1 MAKKVSEN
9 DILNMSQDWGYDA
22 SNGLPYSGAS
32 VQKFIKE
39 RINSKAG
46 VFYNDSANNRYLV
59 FADEDARDAYL
70 ADPTQTGLILGSFDA
85 PSNYTAVI
93 SMATPNFNAVLYG
106 ATGNYIEFTF
116 DTFNKNDESVGE
128 DVTCTYT
135 IIRGGSKKVVTER
148 YRYGTQVKFNVDK
161 YLEEGTNTVTV
172 GVVGNNTLAGTSV
185 GVTYQVVNLKVSS
198 SYDISKVYNL
208 NANPNAVAEIPY
220 SVSGTGTKTMEWY
233 LDGSLL
239 PFESTDEVVEVAATK
254 TKYINLAG
262 LQQGT
267 HSVQFRAYVTI
278 NGEKFYSDVVYMGVM
293 VYTLANR
300 NPLIAVA
307 ITNPSDKGIATGGL
321 TIYGVEQ
328 YSPYTF
334 RMAVYDPQGAAATET
349 SVYTGNDLQGTVS
362 VANGTPIDYTVRL
375 ANVGAISLRIEAGVS
390 SFVANM
396 EVEKSSANISE
407 ITSNLLLNLS
417 ATGRSNMENNKDQWV
432 YGDYSTTFEGF
443 QWNSTSGWN
452 GNRLLVSDGASIE
465 VNLAPFAD
473 RGVAASGLTI
483 EIEFSTLNVNNENA
497 VLCDLRNAS
506 GKGLL
511 LTASEA
517 TLTSAGDALV
527 TTKYKSGEDIRLSF
541 VVNPATGA
549 TNKGLAFIYI
559 NGILS
564 GASKFAENDNF
575 LSDALLKMG
584 GTIEAAIALK
594 QILVYNR
601 ALSDDEILNNF
612 TLYRDSN
619 AEMMDVYDRNNIMDG
634 RQVDLDA
641 LAAQC
646 PVLKVTGDI
655 PTLENT
661 TDKDETIYVD
671 VEYTN
676 MQNPSYSFTGT
687 YLRMKPQGT
696 SSMGYPKKNFRL
708 YTTKHQDSRIY
719 DSEGKEIRDR
729 LYSFKPGAQPVDCWC
744 FKADYAESSG
754 THNTGIAR
762 LWGKVMYDAQIDG
775 EYKLRTN
782 AQKIAAANGYPY
794 DVRTTIDGFPCHLVY
809 RLDETSEWIYI
820 GKYNFNNDK
829 STESVFGFTG
839 IDGFDNSRMQCWEVL
854 NNGNHLAL
862 FEDVENFD
870 AEWAEAYESR
880 YPDVGAAANTADLKA
895 FCEWVVSTKGNVEK
909 FSTEKWQHMDVYK
922 AAAYYVYAMRFGAVD
937 QIVKNSMLT
946 SEDGQLFYWIN
957 YDNDTINGL
966 RNDGLLV
973 FGYTIDRQS
982 LDPSYTEPVY
992 VYAGHSSTLWNNM
1005 EADAEFMAIVAKV
1018 DDALYTAGL
1027 KYSEVIKMFDQEQSA
1042 KWSERVYNLDAQ
1054 YKYVGPYNDKGTNN
1068 LFMLQ
1073 GARRSHRRWWLS
1085 HRFDLMDSMFV
1096 SGKYKANIVDFK
1108 LMNDTPIGQQFTIQ
1122 SGNLLYYGYG
1132 VNDIPAETGVKLEPG
1147 EEKTFTTKQVLNIG
1161 DPVRIYSA
1169 QNLQKVDLSP
1179 LMSRL
1184 TQLGVTGV
1192 YDEVNGSM
1200 LKKLILGNGTSVNTG
1215 LSEISGL
1222 DMAKS
1227 LEELDIRG
1235 MKSLSSV
1242 GIGGIVTLKSF
1253 RAENSGLTSF
1263 VPAEGALLT
1272 EVSLPSTLTAMTLR
1286 SLSYLGSFSVENAG
1300 RNLSTIQISD
1310 CPSLTNSFAF
1320 FKNWYTVKT
1329 TENGMC
1335 TVELD
1340 NVVWDGITPEELIG
1354 FGQIKTDGGVLKL
1367 KGKATLTE
1375 SSEEIINQLVE
1386 IFGSNCFD
1394 KGSEF
1399 FISAPDSIYIAGAEE
1414 LLEGSSAQYTAAVFS
1429 DNLGRVE
1436 WSISSGGTSYQSID
1450 QYGLLTTKYQGSART
1465 ITVQAKHVPTQGAPV
1480 TVSKQVNVLKQVRPT
1495 GGTINGSAY
1504 ASNNSEY
1511 TLTVNPSNINTEYS
1525 VSWSLSGDAY
1535 NAGNVSI
1542 ASQEKYSCKLS
1553 IKSGV
1558 TGAFNLIATITD
1570 NGGNTKTITKSLNI
1584 GVKVTVVISSNQ
1596 PNDDSVSALKATVN
1610 TGSSSYTLS
1619 SGDSIYTSVG
1629 TIVLVTF
1636 PSLTGYKVPDNIEY
1650 VMGDSDMTFTGEYK
1664 TELLTVNVTSFDNKV
1679 SGYSVEISDIGTQT
1693 TPSATYKIPF
1703 GTEYSVT
1710 ANMVD
1715 GYKKTEAQSFV
1726 AEETS
1731 RLVTVHYAEDAVVIP
1746 TISGATDLSKQNIYG
1761 ESISMTTAN
1770 CYVVSM
1776 PGTYAFPLVYGC
1788 AVKGGKVARAA
1799 FTKVEGLYSHDF
1811 VNHLDNVI
1819 TEPFIESNDGC
1830 AAASVELSMADTDA
1844 IFTNL
1849 EIANGG
1855 SCRYIKFKI
1864 ASVPSTGAN
1873 GVISV
1878 LDANGVVMWSWHI
1891 WVWSDDLTP
1900 VEITNNTGVKYNIL
1914 PVNLATKKS
1923 TTTGKMYNWF
1933 YQWGRST
1940 PMLPPNDYNSST
1952 DATNYGV
1959 KPFVISSAKADTY
1972 GAGIQNPQMFYKNS
1986 SSPYNWFGSTSY
1998 YNLWDANCI
2007 STGNSD
2013 NTVIKTVYDPC
2024 PAGFKMP
2031 SGNTFTYFSTSNVV
2045 GSFNN
2050 GWYFKRNAEDTT
2062 GVFVPASGYR
2072 HYSSGSLNY
2081 VGRYGYVWLS
2091 SAYGQDYAY
2100 FLYFYSSNLN
2110 PQNIGYRA
2118 YGYSVRPVQE

>member
-293 VYTLANR
+293 VYTLADR

-349 SVYTGNDLQGTVS
+349 SVYTGNNLQGTVS
-362 VANGTPIDYTVRL
+362 IANGTPIDYTVRL
-375 ANVGAISLRIEAGVS
+375 ANVGATSLRIEAGVS

-417 ATGRSNMENNKDQWV
+417 STGRSNMENNKDQWV

-473 RGVAASGLTI
+473 RGVTASGLTI
-483 EIEFSTLNVNNENA
+483 EMEFSTLNVNNENA

-506 GKGLL
+506 DKGLL

-575 LSDALLKMG
+575 LSDTLLKMG
-584 GTIEAAIALK
+584 GTIEATIALK

-612 TLYRDSN
+612 TLYRDTN

-646 PVLKVTGDI
+646 PVLKITGDI

-708 YTTKHQDSRIY
+708 YTTKHQNSRIY

-1054 YKYVGPYNDKGTNN
+1054 YKYVGPYNYKGTNN

-1108 LMNDTPIGQQFTIQ
+1108 VMNDTPAGQQFTIQ

-1263 VPAEGALLT
+1263 IPAEGALLT
-1272 EVSLPSTLTAMTLR
+1272 EVSLPGTLTAITLR
-1286 SLSYLGSFSVENAG
+1286 SLSYLESFSIENAG
-1300 RNLSTIQISD
+1300 RNLATIQMLG
-1310 CPSLTNSFAF
+1310 CPYLTNDSSFF
-1320 FKNWYTVKT
+1320 LNWYDTKVA
-1329 TENGMC
+1329 EDRLC
-1335 TVELD
+1335 TLELD
-1340 NVVWDGITPEELIG
+1340 NVNWASMTPEQLIHI
-1354 FGQIKTDGGVLKL
+1354 GQLKVNGGVLKL
-1367 KGKATLTE
+1367 KGRAVITE
-1375 SSEEIINQLVE
+1375 SSEEIVAQLIS
-1386 IFGSNCFD
+1386 IFGENCFD
-1394 KGSEF
+1394 KSAEF
-1399 FISAPDSIYIAGAEE
+1399 FISAPDAIYISGPSEV
-1414 LLEGSSAQYTAAVFS
+1414 LEGFNGQFTAAVFS
-1429 DNLGRVE
+1429 AYQGKVE
-1436 WSISSGGTSYQSID
+1436 WSIISGGTSYQSID
-1450 QYGLLTTKYQGSART
+1450 QYGLLTTKYQGSARM
-1465 ITVQAKHVPTQGAPV
+1465 IIIQAVHTPTQGAITKV
-1480 TVSKQVNVLKQVRPT
+1480 TKGVSIVKQIRPT
-1495 GGTINGSAY
+1495 GGTISGEDY
-1504 ASNNSEY
+1504 ASMGSEY
-1511 TLTVNPSNINTEYS
+1511 TLSLSPSDVNTEYS
-1525 VSWSLSGDAY
+1525 VSWSLSGTAY
-1535 NAGNVSI
+1535 DEGSVSI
-1542 ASQEKYSCKLS
+1542 SSQNNEGCTLAVVGGRVGTFNVVATVTNIAGGTFTVTKSVQLGVALTIVMNSTQDNDATIAALS
-1553 IKSGV
+1553 ATVVSGDKTYTVANGGSVFVSSGAQVRITFRSVNGYKSPKNIDIVMGSESETV
-1558 TGAFNLIATITD
+1558 TVTYTLIAPP
-1570 NGGNTKTITKSLNI
+1570 
-1584 GVKVTVVISSNQ
+1584 VIS
-1596 PNDDSVSALKATVN
+1596 
-1610 TGSSSYTLS
+1610 G
-1619 SGDSIYTSVG
+1619 I
-1629 TIVLVTF
+1629 
-1636 PSLTGYKVPDNIEY
+1636 
-1650 VMGDSDMTFTGEYK
+1650 
-1664 TELLTVNVTSFDNKV
+1664 
-1679 SGYSVEISDIGTQT
+1679 
-1693 TPSATYKIPF
+1693 
-1703 GTEYSVT
+1703 
-1710 ANMVD
+1710 
-1715 GYKKTEAQSFV
+1715 
-1726 AEETS
+1726 
-1731 RLVTVHYAEDAVVIP
+1731 
-1746 TISGATDLSKQNIYG
+1746 TDLSRQNIYG
-1761 ESISMTTAN
+1761 ESISITTAN
-1770 CYVVSM
+1770 CYVVST
-1776 PGTYAFPLVYGC
+1776 PGTYAFPLVYGN
-1788 AVKGGKVARAA
+1788 AFVNGKVNASAY
-1799 FTKVEGLYSHDF
+1799 TKVEGSYSHDF

-1819 TEPFIESNDGC
+1819 TSPFIEDHDGC
-1830 AAASVELSMADTDA
+1830 VANAAELSMADTDGV
-1844 IFTNL
+1844 FSNMEL
-1849 EIANGG
+1849 VEGG
-1855 SCRYIKFKI
+1855 NSKYIKFVVN
-1864 ASVPSTGAN
+1864 SVPATGAN

-1878 LDANGVVMWSWHI
+1878 LDANGIVMWSWHI
-1891 WVWSDDLTP
+1891 WVWQDDLTP

-1914 PVNLATKKS
+1914 PVNLATKKNTS
-1923 TTTGKMYNWF
+1923 ANRMYNWF
-1933 YQWGRST
+1933 YQWGRPT
-1940 PMLPPNDYNSST
+1940 PMLSPDDYNSWS
-1952 DATNYGV
+1952 DATNYGARI
-1959 KPFVISSAKADTY
+1959 FAISSKEADTY
-1972 GAGIQNPQMFYKNS
+1972 GAGIQNPQMFYVS
-1986 SSPYNWFGSTSY
+1986 SSTSNWFKSAGY
-1998 YNLWDANCI
+1998 YNLWDANCV
-2007 STGNSD
+2007 SKGNSD
-2013 NTVIKTVYDPC
+2013 NTTIKTVYDPC
-2024 PAGFKMP
+2024 PQGFKIP
-2031 SGNTFTYFSTSNVV
+2031 NGNTFTYFSNSNVV
-2045 GSFNN
+2045 GSFSS

-2062 GVFVPASGYR
+2062 GVYFSASGCR
-2072 HYSSGSLNY
+2072 RNSDGSIY
-2081 VGRYGYVWLS
+2081 APGSEGYVWLS
-2091 SAYGQDYAY
+2091 S
-2100 FLYFYSSNLN
+2100 SSNVNNASNMMFRSNIVIPQTSN
-2110 PQNIGYRA
+2110 PRFF
-2118 YGYSVRPVQE
+2118 GYSVRPVQE

>member
-1 MAKKVSEN
+1 M
-9 DILNMSQDWGYDA
+9 
-22 SNGLPYSGAS
+22 SNGLPYSGTA

-59 FADEDARDAYL
+59 FADEDTRDAYL

-93 SMATPNFNAVLYG
+93 SMTTLNFNAVLYG

-135 IIRGGSKKVVTER
+135 IIRGGSKKIVTER

-172 GVVGNNTLAGTSV
+172 GIVGNNTLAGTSV
-185 GVTYQVVNLKVSS
+185 GITYQVVNLKVSS

-208 NANPNAVAEIPY
+208 NVNLNAAAEIPY

-233 LDGSLL
+233 LDGNQL

-254 TKYINLAG
+254 TKYINLAD

-293 VYTLANR
+293 VYTLADR

-307 ITNPSDKGIATGGL
+307 VTNPSDKGIATEGL
-321 TIYGVEQ
+321 TIYGIEQ

-334 RMAVYDPQGAAATET
+334 RMAVYDPQGAAVTET
-349 SVYTGNDLQGTVS
+349 SVYTGNNLQGTVS
-362 VANGTPIDYTVRL
+362 IANGVPVDYTVRL
-375 ANVGAISLRIEAGVS
+375 SNVGATSLRIEAGVS
-390 SFVANM
+390 SFVANI

-417 ATGRSNMENNKDQWV
+417 ATGRSNMENSKDQWV

-443 QWNSTSGWN
+443 KWNSTSGWN
-452 GNRLLVSDGASIE
+452 DNRLLVSDGASIE

-473 RGVAASGLTI
+473 RDVAASGLTI
-483 EIEFSTLNVNNENA
+483 EMEFSTLNVNNENA
-497 VLCDLRNAS
+497 ILCDLRNAS

-527 TTKYKSGEDIRLSF
+527 TTKYKSGENIRLSF

-559 NGILS
+559 DGILS

-575 LSDALLKMG
+575 LSNTLLKMG
-584 GTIEAAIALK
+584 GTIEATIALK

-601 ALSDDEILNNF
+601 ALSDDEILNNYI
-612 TLYRDSN
+612 LYRDTN

-646 PVLKVTGDI
+646 PVLKITGDI

-922 AAAYYVYAMRFGAVD
+922 AAAYYVYVTRFGAVD
-937 QIVKNSMLT
+937 QTVKNSMLT

-1042 KWSERVYNLDAQ
+1042 KWGERVYNLDAQ

-1108 LMNDTPIGQQFTIQ
+1108 VMNDTPAGQQFTIQ

-1200 LKKLILGNGTSVNTG
+1200 LKKLILGNGISVNTG

-1235 MKSLSSV
+1235 MKSLYSV

-1272 EVSLPSTLTAMTLR
+1272 EVSLPDTLTAMTLR
-1286 SLSYLGSFSVENAG
+1286 SLSYLESFSIENAG
-1300 RNLSTIQISD
+1300 RNLSTIQILG
-1310 CPSLTNSFAF
+1310 CPYLTDNYSFF
-1320 FKNWYTVKT
+1320 LNWYDTKA
-1329 TENGMC
+1329 TEDKLC
-1335 TVELD
+1335 TLELD
-1340 NVVWDGITPEELIG
+1340 NVNWTSMTPEQLIHV
-1354 FGQIKTDGGVLKL
+1354 GQLKVNGGVLKL
-1367 KGKATLTE
+1367 KGRAVITE
-1375 SSEEIINQLVE
+1375 SSEEIVAQLIS
-1386 IFGSNCFD
+1386 IFGENCFD
-1394 KGSEF
+1394 KSAEF
-1399 FISAPDSIYIAGAEE
+1399 FISAPDAIYISGPSEV
-1414 LLEGSSAQYTAAVFS
+1414 LEGFNGQFTAAIFS
-1429 DNLGRVE
+1429 AYQGKVE
-1436 WSISSGGTSYQSID
+1436 WSIVSGGTSYQSID
-1450 QYGLLTTKYQGSART
+1450 QYGLLTTLYQGSART
-1465 ITVQAKHVPTQGAPV
+1465 ITIQAVHIPTQGVITKV
-1480 TVSKQVNVLKQVRPT
+1480 TKDVSIVKQIRPT
-1495 GGTINGSAY
+1495 GGTISGEDY
-1504 ASNNSEY
+1504 ASTGSEY
-1511 TLTVNPSNINTEYS
+1511 TLSVSPSNINTEYS
-1525 VSWSLSGDAY
+1525 VSWSLSGTAY
-1535 NAGNVSI
+1535 DEGSVSI
-1542 ASQEKYSCKLS
+1542 SSQNNEGCTLAVVGGRLGTFNVVATVTN
-1553 IKSGV
+1553 IAGGTFTVTKSVQLGV
-1558 TGAFNLIATITD
+1558 ALTIVMKSTQDNDATIAAL
-1570 NGGNTKTITKSLNI
+1570 SA
-1584 GVKVTVVISSNQ
+1584 TVVSGG
-1596 PNDDSVSALKATVN
+1596 KTYTVAN
-1610 TGSSSYTLS
+1610 GSSIFLS
-1619 SGDSIYTSVG
+1619 SGSQVSVMFPKVAKYAAPAPIETVVG
-1629 TIVLVTF
+1629 SESETIT
-1636 PSLTGYKVPDNIEY
+1636 
-1650 VMGDSDMTFTGEYK
+1650 
-1664 TELLTVNVTSFDNKV
+1664 
-1679 SGYSVEISDIGTQT
+1679 
-1693 TPSATYKIPF
+1693 ATYQYI
-1703 GTEYSVT
+1703 GIISTE
-1710 ANMVD
+1710 
-1715 GYKKTEAQSFV
+1715 
-1726 AEETS
+1726 
-1731 RLVTVHYAEDAVVIP
+1731 
-1746 TISGATDLSKQNIYG
+1746 TDLSMQDIFGASTSRN
-1761 ESISMTTAN
+1761 TAN
-1770 CYVVSM
+1770 CYVVKTA
-1776 PGTYAFPLVYGC
+1776 GEYCFPLVYGN
-1788 AVKGGKVARAA
+1788 AIKNGAA
-1799 FTKVEGLYSHDF
+1799 NTAAYTKVDGEYSHDF

-1819 TEPFIESNDGC
+1819 TDPYIANNEGC
-1830 AAASVELSMADTDA
+1830 VPHDAELSMCDTDLVFDNIVVA
-1844 IFTNL
+1844 
-1849 EIANGG
+1849 EGNGG
-1855 SCRYIKFKI
+1855 KYIRF
-1864 ASVPSTGAN
+1864 SVTNVPTTGAN
-1873 GVISV
+1873 GLISV

-1891 WVWSDDLTP
+1891 WVWSDDLMP
-1900 VEITNNTGVKYNIL
+1900 VTITNATGVNYNIL
-1914 PVNLATKKS
+1914 PVNLASKKS
-1923 TTTGKMYNWF
+1923 TTVGKIYNWH
-1933 YQWGRST
+1933 YQWGRPT
-1940 PMLPPNDYNSST
+1940 PMLSPKDYNSNNNV
-1952 DATNYGV
+1952 TNYGV
-1959 KPFVISSAKADTY
+1959 KSFAISSANADTY
-1972 GAGIQNPQMFYKNS
+1972 GTGIQNPQMFYKNS
-1986 SSPYNWFGSTSY
+1986 SSPYNWFGSSSF
-1998 YNLWDANCI
+1998 YNLWDANCL
-2007 STGNSD
+2007 STGKSD
-2013 NTVIKTVYDPC
+2013 NMVIKTVYDPC

-2031 SGNTFTYFSTSNVV
+2031 NGNTFSYFSKTNTI
-2045 GSFNN
+2045 GGYDN
-2050 GWYFKRNAEDTT
+2050 GWNFKRNEEDTI
-2062 GVFVPASGYR
+2062 GVFFPGAGKR
-2072 HYSSGSLNY
+2072 IGTGSLNNIGNNGFY
-2081 VGRYGYVWLS
+2081 CS
-2091 SAYGQDYAY
+2091 SAS
-2100 FLYFYSSNLN
+2100 YSKDKSSSFNFEGSNVYLN
-2110 PQNIGYRA
+2110 ANEDRVCA
-2118 YGYSVRPVQE
+2118 LSVRPVQE

>member
-1 MAKKVSEN
+1 MAKNIYDEEINKN
-9 DILNMSQDWGYDA
+9 IPWDGDATTGYRPVKGSRIEEFLKNTLDA
-22 SNGLPYSGAS
+22 
-32 VQKFIKE
+32 
-39 RINSKAG
+39 KAG
-46 VFYNDSANNRYLV
+46 VFFYDQTNNRYLV
-59 FADEDARDAYL
+59 FADKESKDKYL
-70 ADPTQTGLILGSFDA
+70 SDTTQSELILGTFDA
-85 PSNYTAVI
+85 PSNYTATI
-93 SMATPNFNAVLYG
+93 KLLSSNYNAILLG
-106 ATGNYIEFTF
+106 ATGNYVEFTF
-116 DTFNKNDESVGE
+116 DTLNKSDESVGE

-208 NANPNAVAEIPY
+208 NANPESVAEIPY
-220 SVSGTGTKTMEWY
+220 SVSGTGSKTMEWY
-233 LDGSLL
+233 LDGNQL
-239 PFESTDEVVEVAATK
+239 PFESTDEVVEVSTTK
-254 TKYINLAG
+254 TKYISLAG

-278 NGEKFYSDVVYMGVM
+278 NGEKFYSDVVYIGVM
-293 VYTLANR
+293 VYAMADR

-307 ITNPSDKGIATGGL
+307 VTNPSDKGIATEGL
-321 TIYGVEQ
+321 TIYGIEQ

-349 SVYTGNDLQGTVS
+349 SVYTGNNLQGTVS
-362 VANGTPIDYTVRL
+362 IANGIPVDYTVRL
-375 ANVGAISLRIEAGVS
+375 SNVGATSLRIEAGVS

-417 ATGRSNMENNKDQWV
+417 ATGRSNLENSKDQWV
-432 YGDYSTTFEGF
+432 YGDYSTAFEGF

-452 GNRLLVSDGASIE
+452 SNRLRIADGASIE

-473 RGVAASGLTI
+473 RSVTASGLTI
-483 EIEFSTLNVNNENA
+483 EMEFSTLNVNNENA
-497 VLCDLRNAS
+497 ILCDLRNAS

-517 TLTSAGDALV
+517 ILTSAGDALV
-527 TTKYKSGEDIRLSF
+527 TTKYKSGENIRLSF
-541 VVNPATGA
+541 VVNPATSA

-559 NGILS
+559 DGILS

-575 LSDALLKMG
+575 LSDTLLKMG

-601 ALSDDEILNNF
+601 ALSDDEILNNY
-612 TLYRDSN
+612 TLYRDTN

-646 PVLKVTGDI
+646 PVLKITGDI

-719 DSEGKEIRDR
+719 DSEGKEIRNR

-870 AEWAEAYESR
+870 AEWTEAYESR
-880 YPDVGAAANTADLKA
+880 YPDVGEAANAADLKA

-909 FSTEKWQHMDVYK
+909 FSAEKWQHMDVYK
-922 AAAYYVYAMRFGAVD
+922 AAAYYIYAMRFGAVD

-946 SEDGQLFYWIN
+946 SEDGKLFYWIN

-1042 KWSERVYNLDAQ
+1042 KWAERVYNLDAQ

-1108 LMNDTPIGQQFTIQ
+1108 VMNDTPAGQQFTIQ

-1147 EEKTFTTKQVLNIG
+1147 EENTFTTKQVLNIG

-1192 YDEVNGSM
+1192 YDEVNGSK
-1200 LKKLILGNGTSVNTG
+1200 LKKLVLGNGTSVNTG

-1272 EVSLPSTLTAMTLR
+1272 EVNLPGTLTAMTLR
-1286 SLSYLGSFSVENAG
+1286 SLSYLESFSIENAG
-1300 RNLSTIQISD
+1300 RNLATIQILG
-1310 CPSLTNSFAF
+1310 CPHLTNDYSFF
-1320 FKNWYTVKT
+1320 LNWYDSKVA
-1329 TENGMC
+1329 EDRLC
-1335 TVELD
+1335 TLELD
-1340 NVVWDGITPEELIG
+1340 NVNWTSMTPEQLIHI
-1354 FGQIKTDGGVLKL
+1354 GQLKVNGGVLKL
-1367 KGKATLTE
+1367 KGRAVITE
-1375 SSEEIINQLVE
+1375 SSEEIVAQLIS
-1386 IFGSNCFD
+1386 IFGENCFD
-1394 KGSEF
+1394 KSTEF
-1399 FISAPDSIYIAGAEE
+1399 FISAPDAIYISGPSEV
-1414 LLEGSSAQYTAAVFS
+1414 LEGFNGQFTAAVFS
-1429 DNLGRVE
+1429 AYQGKVE
-1436 WSISSGGTSYQSID
+1436 WSIISGGTSYQSID
-1450 QYGLLTTKYQGSART
+1450 QYGLLTTRYQGSART
-1465 ITVQAKHVPTQGAPV
+1465 ITIQAVHVPTRGTITRV
-1480 TVSKQVNVLKQVRPT
+1480 TKDVIIVKQVRPT
-1495 GGTINGSAY
+1495 GGTISGEDY
-1504 ASNNSEY
+1504 ASTGSEY
-1511 TLTVNPSNINTEYS
+1511 TLSVSPSNINTEYS
-1525 VSWSLSGDAY
+1525 VSWSLIGTAY
-1535 NAGNVSI
+1535 NEGSVSI
-1542 ASQEKYSCKLS
+1542 ASQNNEGCTLAVVGGRLGTFNVVATVTNIAGDTFTVTKSVQLGVALTIVMNSTQDNDATIAALSATVVSGGKTYTVANRGSVFVSSGAQVSITFPKVAKYSTPAPIEIIVGS
-1553 IKSGV
+1553 ESE
-1558 TGAFNLIATITD
+1558 TIT
-1570 NGGNTKTITKSLNI
+1570 
-1584 GVKVTVVISSNQ
+1584 VTYQYLGAIS
-1596 PNDDSVSALKATVN
+1596 
-1610 TGSSSYTLS
+1610 
-1619 SGDSIYTSVG
+1619 
-1629 TIVLVTF
+1629 
-1636 PSLTGYKVPDNIEY
+1636 
-1650 VMGDSDMTFTGEYK
+1650 
-1664 TELLTVNVTSFDNKV
+1664 TE
-1679 SGYSVEISDIGTQT
+1679 
-1693 TPSATYKIPF
+1693 
-1703 GTEYSVT
+1703 
-1710 ANMVD
+1710 
-1715 GYKKTEAQSFV
+1715 
-1726 AEETS
+1726 
-1731 RLVTVHYAEDAVVIP
+1731 
-1746 TISGATDLSKQNIYG
+1746 TDLSMQDIFGASTSRN
-1761 ESISMTTAN
+1761 TAN
-1770 CYVVSM
+1770 CYVVKTT
-1776 PGTYAFPLVYGC
+1776 GEYCFPLVYGN
-1788 AVKGGKVARAA
+1788 AIKNGATNTAA
-1799 FTKVEGLYSHDF
+1799 YTKVTGDYSHDF
-1811 VNHLDNVI
+1811 VNHLDAVI
-1819 TEPFIESNDGC
+1819 TDPYIANNAGCVPFD
-1830 AAASVELSMADTDA
+1830 AELSMCDTDLVFDNISVA
-1844 IFTNL
+1844 
-1849 EIANGG
+1849 EGNGG
-1855 SCRYIKFKI
+1855 QYIRF
-1864 ASVPSTGAN
+1864 SVKSIPATGAN

-1878 LDANGVVMWSWHI
+1878 LDESGTVMWSWHI

-1900 VEITNNTGVKYNIL
+1900 MTITNKTGVDYNIL
-1914 PVNLATKKS
+1914 PVNLATKKDAS
-1923 TTTGKMYNWF
+1923 TSGKMYNWF

-1940 PMLPPNDYNSST
+1940 PMLPPNAYNSIT
-1952 DATNYGV
+1952 DTTNYGV
-1959 KPFVISSAKADTY
+1959 KTFNVKSQASSY
-1972 GAGIQNPQMFYKNS
+1972 GVGIQNPQNIYYS
-1986 SSPYNWFGSTSY
+1986 RSEPHNWFGTASY
-1998 YNLWDANCI
+1998 YNLWDASCT

-2013 NTVIKTVYDPC
+2013 NDVVKTVYDPC
-2024 PAGFKMP
+2024 PPGFKMP
-2031 SGNTFTYFSTSNVV
+2031 NGNTFTYFSTSNVV

-2062 GVFVPASGYR
+2062 GVFFPASGYR
-2072 HYSSGSLNY
+2072 YYENGVLYNTGSH
-2081 VGRYGYVWLS
+2081 GYVWLAS
-2091 SAYGQDYAY
+2091 SGEQRFAYYIE
-2100 FLYFYSSNLN
+2100 FYSGHVN
-2110 PQNIGYRA
+2110 PQRYTGYRVS
-2118 YGYSVRPVQE
+2118 GYSVRPVQE

>member
-93 SMATPNFNAVLYG
+93 SMVTPNFNAVLYG

-208 NANPNAVAEIPY
+208 NASPNAVAEIPY

-239 PFESTDEVVEVAATK
+239 PFESTDEVVEVATTK

-278 NGEKFYSDVVYMGVM
+278 NGEKFYSDVMYMGVM
-293 VYTLANR
+293 VYTLADR

-307 ITNPSDKGIATGGL
+307 ITNPSDKGISTGGL

-375 ANVGAISLRIEAGVS
+375 ANVGATSLRIEAGVS

-417 ATGRSNMENNKDQWV
+417 AIGRSNMEGTKDQWT
-432 YGDYSTTFEGF
+432 YGDYSTTFNGYK
-443 QWNSTSGWN
+443 WNSTSGWN

-473 RGVAASGLTI
+473 RDVTASGLTI
-483 EIEFSTLNVNNENA
+483 EMEFSTLNVNNENA

-584 GTIEAAIALK
+584 GTTDATIALK

-612 TLYRDSN
+612 TLYRDTN

-646 PVLKVTGDI
+646 PVLKITGDI

-708 YTTKHQDSRIY
+708 YTTKHQNSRIY
-719 DSEGKEIRDR
+719 DSEGKEISNR

-946 SEDGQLFYWIN
+946 SEDGKLFYWIN

-1108 LMNDTPIGQQFTIQ
+1108 VMNDTPAGQQFTIQ
-1122 SGNLLYYGYG
+1122 SGSLLYYGYG

-1200 LKKLILGNGTSVNTG
+1200 LKRLILGNGTSVNTG

-1263 VPAEGALLT
+1263 VPAEGALLS
-1272 EVSLPSTLTAMTLR
+1272 EVSLPGTLTAMTLR
-1286 SLSYLGSFSVENAG
+1286 SLSYLESFSIENAG
-1300 RNLSTIQISD
+1300 RNLATIQMLG
-1310 CPSLTNSFAF
+1310 CPYLTNDFSFF
-1320 FKNWYTVKT
+1320 LNWYDTKVA
-1329 TENGMC
+1329 EDRLC
-1335 TVELD
+1335 TLELD
-1340 NVVWDGITPEELIG
+1340 HVNWTSMTPEQLIHI
-1354 FGQIKTDGGVLKL
+1354 GQLKANGGVLKL
-1367 KGKATLTE
+1367 KGRAVITE
-1375 SSEEIINQLVE
+1375 SSEEIVAQLIS
-1386 IFGSNCFD
+1386 IFGENCFD
-1394 KGSEF
+1394 KSAEF
-1399 FISAPDSIYIAGAEE
+1399 FISAPDAIYISGPSEV
-1414 LLEGSSAQYTAAVFS
+1414 LEGFNGQFTAAVFS
-1429 DNLGRVE
+1429 AYQGKVE
-1436 WSISSGGTSYQSID
+1436 WSIVSGDTSYQSID
-1450 QYGLLTTKYQGSART
+1450 QYGLLTTHYQGSART
-1465 ITVQAKHVPTQGAPV
+1465 ITIQAVHTPTQGAIAKV
-1480 TVSKQVNVLKQVRPT
+1480 TKNVSIVKQIRPT
-1495 GGTINGSAY
+1495 GGTINGGDY
-1504 ASNNSEY
+1504 ATNGSEY
-1511 TLTVNPSNINTEYS
+1511 TLSVSPSDVNTEYS
-1525 VSWSLSGDAY
+1525 VAWSLSGTAY
-1535 NAGNVSI
+1535 DEGSVSI
-1542 ASQEKYSCKLS
+1542 ASQNNEGCILAVVGGRS
-1553 IKSGV
+1553 
-1558 TGAFNLIATITD
+1558 GAFNVVATVTNIAGSTFTVTKSVQLGVALTIVMKSTQDNNATIAALSATVASGGKTYTVA
-1570 NGGNTKTITKSLNI
+1570 NGGSVFVSSGVQVSITFPKVAKFLTPAPIEMIIGSESETIT
-1584 GVKVTVVISSNQ
+1584 
-1596 PNDDSVSALKATVN
+1596 
-1610 TGSSSYTLS
+1610 
-1619 SGDSIYTSVG
+1619 
-1629 TIVLVTF
+1629 
-1636 PSLTGYKVPDNIEY
+1636 
-1650 VMGDSDMTFTGEYK
+1650 
-1664 TELLTVNVTSFDNKV
+1664 
-1679 SGYSVEISDIGTQT
+1679 
-1693 TPSATYKIPF
+1693 ATYQYIGIISTEIDLSMQDIF
-1703 GTEYSVT
+1703 GAS
-1710 ANMVD
+1710 
-1715 GYKKTEAQSFV
+1715 
-1726 AEETS
+1726 TS
-1731 RLVTVHYAEDAVVIP
+1731 R
-1746 TISGATDLSKQNIYG
+1746 N
-1761 ESISMTTAN
+1761 TAN
-1770 CYVVSM
+1770 CYVVKTA
-1776 PGTYAFPLVYGC
+1776 GEYCFPLVYGN
-1788 AVKGGKVARAA
+1788 AIKNGAANTAAYTKVKG
-1799 FTKVEGLYSHDF
+1799 EYSHDF

-1819 TEPFIESNDGC
+1819 ADPYIANNEGC
-1830 AAASVELSMADTDA
+1830 VPHDAELSMCDTDLVFDN
-1844 IFTNL
+1844 IG
-1849 EIANGG
+1849 IAEGNGG
-1855 SCRYIKFKI
+1855 QYIRF
-1864 ASVPSTGAN
+1864 SVTNVPTTGAN

-1900 VEITNNTGVKYNIL
+1900 VEITNNTGMNYNIL

-1923 TTTGKMYNWF
+1923 RTAGKMYNWF
-1933 YQWGRST
+1933 YQWGRPT
-1940 PMLPPNDYNSST
+1940 PMLPPADYSSAT
-1952 DATNYGV
+1952 NATNYGAKTFTV
-1959 KPFVISSAKADTY
+1959 SPAKADTY
-1972 GAGIQNPQMFYKNS
+1972 GAGIQNPQMFYKGS
-1986 SSPYNWFGSTSY
+1986 YNWFGEASY
-1998 YNLWDANCI
+1998 YNLWDANCV

-2013 NTVIKTVYDPC
+2013 NNVIKTVYDPC
-2024 PAGFKMP
+2024 PTGFKMP
-2031 SGNTFTYFSTSNVV
+2031 NGNTFTYFSLSNVV

-2050 GWYFKRNAEDTT
+2050 GLYFKRNAEDTT

-2072 HYSSGSLNY
+2072 SSSSGSLSS
-2081 VGRYGYVWLS
+2081 VGSDGIVWFS
-2091 SAYGQDYAY
+2091 SARGQDYT
-2100 FLYFYSSNLN
+2100 FCQFFRS
-2110 PQNIGYRA
+2110 GYVLSQSPADRA
-2118 YGYSVRPVQE
+2118 SGYSVRPVQE